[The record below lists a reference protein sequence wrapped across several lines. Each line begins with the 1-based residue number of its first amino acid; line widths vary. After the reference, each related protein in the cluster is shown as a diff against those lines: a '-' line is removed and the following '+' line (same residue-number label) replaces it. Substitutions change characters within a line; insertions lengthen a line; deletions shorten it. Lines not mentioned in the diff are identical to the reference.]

1 MSTAH
6 VTPRRRYATAALVA
20 AAVVGCAGCGA
31 GTAEVPQKTAQVT
44 VNGQSRTSHAVIC
57 TQVGWMLSIDITDGS
72 AQTRAMLRL
81 EPDKPKL
88 ESVNINDFNG
98 FTGLVD
104 GGAGGA
110 GKAEATFAAGTY
122 HIVGTAER
130 TNLDNPDEPSNGAF
144 TIDVTC

>member
-1 MSTAH
+1 M
-6 VTPRRRYATAALVA
+6 PLRRRYATAAAIAV
-20 AAVVGCAGCGA
+20 AVVAGCTGCGA
-31 GTAEVPQKTAQVT
+31 GTAEVPQKSAQVT
-44 VNGQSRTSHAVIC
+44 VNGQTRTSHAVVC
-57 TQVGWMLSIDITDGS
+57 TQVDWMLSVDITDGS
-72 AQTRAMLRL
+72 AQIRTVLRL

-130 TNLDNPDEPSNGAF
+130 TNLDNPAEPSNAGF